1 MDMIKRFITCYVPV
15 HACNFRCSYC
25 YLSHHKNIDA
35 YGGGIKPLV
44 MEPEKIAK
52 SLSVERLGGVC
63 YFNLCAAGET
73 MLHKEIVPLVQAL
86 TRQGH
91 YVDIVTNGTI
101 SGSIDKLI
109 ETCSDEQKD
118 HIFIKFSLH
127 YLQLLEKSLIATF
140 VSNVNKI
147 RNFGISYSIEVTP
160 HDELVP
166 YIDELKSFSMKE
178 FGALPHITVARNE
191 GTSKIDLLTKYSKEE
206 YSDIWSTFDSK
217 LFDFKLSVFNQRREE
232 FCYAGSWSLAV
243 NLEDGN
249 YSQCYIGSRLGN
261 IKEMDKPIN
270 FRPIGKCRE
279 PHCFNAHAFLAF
291 GNIPEIQTP
300 TYLEERDRVCED
312 GSHWVSEKMG
322 DFFKTKTYQTNKK
335 LTIEEQK
342 KIKQKEMIYRFED
355 LCLRMKGKLEK

>member
-35 YGGGIKPLV
+35 YGGGIKPFV
-44 MEPEKIAK
+44 MEPEMIAK
-52 SLSVERLGGVC
+52 SLSIERLGGVC

-73 MLHKEIVPLVQAL
+73 MLHKEIIPLVQAL

-101 SGSIDKLI
+101 SGSIDNLI

-140 VSNVNKI
+140 VSNVKKI
-147 RNFGISYSIEVTP
+147 RDFGISYSIEVTP

-166 YIDELKSFSMKE
+166 YIDELKRFSMKE

-206 YSDIWSTFDSK
+206 YRDIWSTFD
-217 LFDFKLSVFNQRREE
+217 
-232 FCYAGSWSLAV
+232 
-243 NLEDGN
+243 
-249 YSQCYIGSRLGN
+249 
-261 IKEMDKPIN
+261 
-270 FRPIGKCRE
+270 
-279 PHCFNAHAFLAF
+279 
-291 GNIPEIQTP
+291 
-300 TYLEERDRVCED
+300 
-312 GSHWVSEKMG
+312 
-322 DFFKTKTYQTNKK
+322 
-335 LTIEEQK
+335 
-342 KIKQKEMIYRFED
+342 
-355 LCLRMKGKLEK
+355 